1 MDIRLPA
8 QPGQGKNQN
17 VRLLGLLVALLIALI
32 GLTGVFVPNCLM
44 TISQYSVTPVGI
56 YVAAALRIGIGVVL
70 VQVAP
75 SSRAPRIL
83 RILGVIAVL
92 AGVATLFLG
101 VERAQAVLEW
111 SSAQG
116 PAFMRLW
123 AGLPLAL
130 GGFIAYAI
138 LGQADSDAPR
148 G

>member
-1 MDIRLPA
+1 M
-8 QPGQGKNQN
+8 
-17 VRLLGLLVALLIALI
+17 LVALLIVLI
-32 GLTGVFVPNCLM
+32 GLTGVFAPNRLTM
-44 TISQYSVTPVGI
+44 ISQYFMTPVGI

-70 VQVAP
+70 VRAAP

-111 SSAQG
+111 WSAQG
-116 PAFMRLW
+116 PGFIRLW
-123 AGLPLAL
+123 AGLPLVL

-138 LGQADSDAPR
+138 LGQADSDAPVQPR
-148 G
+148 SGC